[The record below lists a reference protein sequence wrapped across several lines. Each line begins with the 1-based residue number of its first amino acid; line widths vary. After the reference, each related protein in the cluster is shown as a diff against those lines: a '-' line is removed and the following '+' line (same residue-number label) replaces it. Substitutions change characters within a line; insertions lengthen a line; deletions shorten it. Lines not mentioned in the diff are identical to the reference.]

1 MRSVAL
7 VNAGRQ
13 DGSDL
18 QDRPTP
24 GPPFLAMLSSVDG
37 AEPSRSNDAPTS
49 RRVSARKPRP
59 GTTRSELLNADIESG
74 RGVWP
79 TSRSANRRRGKDTAQ
94 PVALTSSLFRESH
107 AGATLGNRAMGSV
120 CRDASR
126 VVNVPMPTN
135 PDHDLGAEVHHSATV
150 TVWPMLP
157 KIGLTPP
164 RDQPFPAG
172 GQ

>member
-1 MRSVAL
+1 
-7 VNAGRQ
+7 
-13 DGSDL
+13 
-18 QDRPTP
+18 
-24 GPPFLAMLSSVDG
+24 MLRVDG

-49 RRVSARKPRP
+49 GGSRQEGVAWHYE
-59 GTTRSELLNADIESG
+59 SELRNADIES
-74 RGVWP
+74 RCRIWP
-79 TSRSANRRRGKDTAQ
+79 TSRSANRRRGNDTAQ

-107 AGATLGNRAMGSV
+107 ARATLGNRATGSV

-126 VVNVPMPTN
+126 VVDMPMPTN
-135 PDHDLGAEVHHSATV
+135 SEHELGAEVHHSATV

-157 KIGLTPP
+157 KIGLTLP